1 MNIIE
6 ANGGNATQREIAV
19 NVVKYCI
26 KKLMPRMRT
35 LNIEIQLRYI
45 KCDAIG
51 YCMMTDNNRT
61 FEIEIDKKQSIKD
74 LVTTI
79 CHEMVHV
86 KQYAKNQ
93 MDDGIRS
100 GAARWKNRTV
110 SFDTEYYD
118 LPWEKEAYAMQEN
131 LANSVWKN
139 SVI

>member
-1 MNIIE
+1 MNLVEVSGGTKYQRDIAQKVVYQMIE
-6 ANGGNATQREIAV
+6 V
-19 NVVKYCI
+19 M
-26 KKLMPRMRT
+26 MPRMRT
-35 LNIEIQLRYI
+35 LEIEVKIRKI
-45 KCDAIG
+45 SGDAIG

-100 GAARWKNRTV
+100 GVARWKNRTV

-131 LANSVWKN
+131 LADSVWKN